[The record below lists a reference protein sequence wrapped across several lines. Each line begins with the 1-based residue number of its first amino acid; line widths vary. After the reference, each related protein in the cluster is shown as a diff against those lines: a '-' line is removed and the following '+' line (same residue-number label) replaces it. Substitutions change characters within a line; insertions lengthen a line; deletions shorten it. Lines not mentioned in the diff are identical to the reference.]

1 MSSKKSEIITSIKV
15 TNQQLD
21 RHRIYSVL
29 DLRYRIKTF
38 VVYHNLATW
47 DRRKLIESIQN
58 RIEPSSLVK
67 THEYYH
73 ELRKLLEETF
83 LGELYPNCQPKQ
95 SFTIYPRAVLE
106 TDRKVN
112 FCLWYFFEAPNN
124 SAVHR
129 TEMKALVKFNLF
141 VAKWGTISEII
152 AVIFLQY
159 SKLDLQAFIE
169 IVQFFNRKGRECPSS
184 LEYIEKLRQC
194 WSFQSELVAFEL
206 LDYFC
211 QDEAEQIRALQTGL
225 KALHLRKQLLDCA
238 LVTIRNIHI

>member
-1 MSSKKSEIITSIKV
+1 MSSKKSEIITSIKA

-29 DLRYRIKTF
+29 DSRHRIKPF
-38 VVYHNLATW
+38 VVYHNFDTW

-67 THEYYH
+67 THDYH
-73 ELRKLLEETF
+73 RELRKLLEETF

-95 SFTIYPRAVLE
+95 SFTSYPCAVHQ

-112 FCLWYFFEAPNN
+112 FCLWYFFEVSKN
-124 SAVHR
+124 SAVHQ
-129 TEMKALVKFNLF
+129 TETKALVKFNLF
-141 VAKWGTISEII
+141 IAKWGTISEII

-159 SKLDLQAFIE
+159 NKLDLQAFIE
-169 IVQFFNRKGRECPSS
+169 IVQFFNRRKECPSS
-184 LEYIEKLRQC
+184 LEDIEKLRQC
-194 WSFQSELVAFEL
+194 WSSRSELVAFEL
-206 LDYFC
+206 LNYFC
-211 QDEAEQIRALQTGL
+211 QDEVELIRALQTGL
-225 KALHLRKQLLDCA
+225 KALHLRKQFLDCA